1 MSRYLVTGG
10 AGFIGSNIVKELVS
24 RGEKVTV
31 IDDLST
37 GNIAN
42 ITPYLDQ
49 IEFVEGSITNL
60 DLLKKLLK
68 DVDYVLHQAAIPSV
82 ARSVEDPIRSNE
94 ANVTGTLTL
103 LTAVRDAKIK
113 SFVYASSSSVYGN
126 TKQLPKNEDMNP
138 QPLSPYAVSKLTG
151 EYYVRVF
158 ASLYNINAISLRYF
172 NVFGPHQNPQ
182 SQYAAVIP
190 KFITGMLRGERPVI
204 YGDGEQSRDF
214 TFIDNVVHANIL
226 AATKLQN
233 GAGRIMNIACGAR
246 YTLNTLVEYLNEI
259 LNTELS
265 PEHTE
270 SAPGDVKHSQ
280 ADISRAREY
289 VGYTPQVSLK
299 DGLEKTASWYKE
311 YKGNE

>member
-103 LTAVRDAKIK
+103 LVAVRDAKIK

-126 TKQLPKNEDMNP
+126 TEQLPKNEDMNP

>member
-299 DGLEKTASWYKE
+299 DGLEKTALWYKE

>member
-126 TKQLPKNEDMNP
+126 TEQLPKNEDMNP

-299 DGLEKTASWYKE
+299 DGLEKTALWYKE

>member
-103 LTAVRDAKIK
+103 LVAVRDAKIK

-299 DGLEKTASWYKE
+299 DGLEKTALWYKE